1 MTVVDDLKLLAKLLP
16 PSLSA
21 RYRVQLLWAAD
32 VNKDIGFNFSLRKLP
47 NCNEENRDDVE
58 LQFRDFNLANFNQSS
73 AAATTC
79 ALNAEESIFT
89 PESQQP
95 NPGSLDTEI
104 KHPEVMIG
112 SGGETQGF
120 IARPSGRKKEK
131 IKCDECSWEGSR
143 DAYGGHVRRVHGKK
157 PNLTRCEKCGLKCY
171 SLWLASHKCADM
183 CRRQL
188 QDGHQRKRP
197 KRKGARRNEGGTC
210 GTCGLETSD
219 LMSHVLS
226 RHTNKEQYLEE
237 HYKNTSKDEELK
249 RGYNCHICGKHFPTK
264 TPLWRHVSRVHGV
277 VTIEEIRKVA
287 MGKNVVE
294 DKSLEKD
301 QTMTEL
307 ELVESNMFTSTP
319 AAVVEEQ
326 HHSGDEEKAEEK
338 GECSNVEGKGLD
350 VAEEKQTELEFV
362 ESGEMRSSKRKRER
376 KALREASPACDYERI
391 RAANIAERMELLRTL
406 DIEGAVASVKERFS

>member
-1 MTVVDDLKLLAKLLP
+1 MNFLLTDKAEIMTVVDDLTMLAKLLP

-21 RYRVQLLWAAD
+21 RYNWNLGFGRSNLTFPARYRVQLLWAAD
-32 VNKDIGFNFSLRKLP
+32 ANKDIGFNFSLRELP

-104 KHPEVMIG
+104 KDPVVMIG

-120 IARPSGRKKEK
+120 VPRRRRNEK
-131 IKCDECSWEGSR
+131 MKCDECSWEGTR
-143 DAYGGHVRRVHGKK
+143 GAYGGHIRKVHGKK

-171 SLWLASHKCADM
+171 SLWLVSHKCPDK
-183 CRRQL
+183 CRKQY
-188 QDGHQRKRP
+188 QTKRS
-197 KRKGARRNEGGTC
+197 KGDDRKGARRYGGGTC
-210 GTCGLETSD
+210 GTCGFKTSD
-219 LMSHVLS
+219 LRSHVLL
-226 RHTNKEQYLEE
+226 RHSNKEQYLEE
-237 HYKNTSKDEELK
+237 HYNHTNKD
-249 RGYNCHICGKHFPTK
+249 GYNCHSCGKHFPAK
-264 TPLWRHVSRVHGV
+264 NSLWKHVSRMHGV
-277 VTIEEIRKVA
+277 VTIDEIRKVA

-307 ELVESNMFTSTP
+307 ELVESNMFMSTP
-319 AAVVEEQ
+319 AAVVEVKFIQ
-326 HHSGDEEKAEEK
+326 FTVMVFAIVS
-338 GECSNVEGKGLD
+338 
-350 VAEEKQTELEFV
+350 
-362 ESGEMRSSKRKRER
+362 
-376 KALREASPACDYERI
+376 I
-391 RAANIAERMELLRTL
+391 
-406 DIEGAVASVKERFS
+406 SVTI

>member
-1 MTVVDDLKLLAKLLP
+1 MNFLLTDKAEIMTVVDDLTMLAKLLP
-16 PSLSA
+16 PSLSARYNWNLGFGRSNLTFPA

-32 VNKDIGFNFSLRKLP
+32 VNKDIGFNFSLRELP
-47 NCNEENRDDVE
+47 NCNEENREGVD
-58 LQFRDFNLANFNQSS
+58 LQFREFNLENFNQSN

-95 NPGSLDTEI
+95 NPGSLDTEM

-120 IARPSGRKKEK
+120 VPRRRRNEK
-131 IKCDECSWEGSR
+131 MKCDECSWEGTR
-143 DAYGGHVRRVHGKK
+143 GAYGGHIRKVHGKK

-171 SLWLASHKCADM
+171 SLWLASHKC
-183 CRRQL
+183 RKPW
-188 QDGHQRKRP
+188 QDGDQRK
-197 KRKGARRNEGGTC
+197 KSKCDDRKGTRGYGGGTC
-210 GTCGLETSD
+210 GTCGLKFSD
-219 LMSHVLS
+219 LRSHVLS

-237 HYKNTSKDEELK
+237 HYNHTSKDEELK

-287 MGKNVVE
+287 MGKNMVE

-307 ELVESNMFTSTP
+307 ESVESNMLMPMP
-319 AAVVEEQ
+319 AAVVE
-326 HHSGDEEKAEEK
+326 
-338 GECSNVEGKGLD
+338 
-350 VAEEKQTELEFV
+350 
-362 ESGEMRSSKRKRER
+362 
-376 KALREASPACDYERI
+376 
-391 RAANIAERMELLRTL
+391 
-406 DIEGAVASVKERFS
+406 VKFI